1 MARKPTMAMSSDFL
15 RAYAQLPRAQQK
27 GVRSLISKFNLDST
41 AGGLRYKP
49 IQGVRDPDL
58 RSLRV
63 DDGYRAI
70 VLKPDQG
77 DVHVLLWAGKRRD
90 AYAWAARRECRI
102 NAETGALQV
111 YVPQVYTS
119 DEAGVPTGVTRRD
132 SHHRPAPFESLS
144 ERKLLRLGVPA
155 AMLNEIR
162 TVRDD
167 AELDAMQA
175 RLPTDAYNALFLF
188 LAGDTYEKL
197 VNERQMAREP
207 VDTADFGE
215 ALRRDGSR
223 ARFVVVDNDGNIEE
237 TLERWR
243 VVLRPS
249 QYDAFWTSQVG
260 RMRGALQ
267 EAAEG
272 KAVRINVA
280 DLRQYGRR
288 RDWSGRV
295 RVRDGE
301 ILPPAGMAHA
311 RSLGKVLLKHGIP
324 ANWPKKVFHLSIDR
338 NGDWLTA
345 RSV

>member
-1 MARKPTMAMSSDFL
+1 MAGKPTMAMCNDFL
-15 RAYAQLPRAQQK
+15 RAYAQLPKAQQK
-27 GVRSLISKFNLDST
+27 GVQSLISKFNIDST
-41 AGGLRYKP
+41 TGGLRYKP
-49 IQGVRDPDL
+49 IQGVRDPNL
-58 RSLRV
+58 RSLRI
-63 DDGYRAI
+63 DHGYRAI

-77 DVHVLLWAGKRRD
+77 DVHVLLWAGKRKD

-102 NAETGALQV
+102 NVETGALQI
-111 YVPQVYTS
+111 YAPQVDTS
-119 DEAGVPTGVTRRD
+119 DEVDVTAGVTRRG
-132 SHHRPAPFESLS
+132 SRPRPAPFESLS

-155 AMLNEIR
+155 AMLNEVR
-162 TVRDD
+162 AVRDD

-197 VNERQMAREP
+197 VSEREMPRGP
-207 VDTADFGE
+207 VNTADFGE
-215 ALRRDGSR
+215 ALRCVGSR
-223 ARFVVVDNDGNIEE
+223 ASFLVVGNEGNIEE

-249 QYDAFWTSQVG
+249 KYDDFWTSVID
-260 RMRGALQ
+260 RLRDALK
-267 EAAEG
+267 EAAES
-272 KAVRINVA
+272 KTVRINVA

-301 ILPPAGMAHA
+301 ILPPAGMAHT

-324 ANWPKKVFHLSIDR
+324 ANWPKKEFHLSIDKS
-338 NGDWLTA
+338 GDWLTA
-345 RSV
+345 RSA